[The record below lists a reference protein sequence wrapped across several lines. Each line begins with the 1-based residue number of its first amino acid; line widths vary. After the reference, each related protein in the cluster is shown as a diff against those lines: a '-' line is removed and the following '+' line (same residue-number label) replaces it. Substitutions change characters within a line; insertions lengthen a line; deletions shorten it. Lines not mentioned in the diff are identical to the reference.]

1 MSNVDAANVVLCSYL
16 GLTARD
22 LAEIG
27 GFSDRFAR
35 DLLAGRRP
43 FPKDVQNTLRV
54 LYADLANIQQVMIE
68 QAATEDPTIYI
79 YRTREQ
85 LCSSPV
91 GKIWPNAYLGPYRV
105 AAFEAVKKC
114 NHEGRTIHLR
124 FAETPALAEAPARD
138 VPTNEQVN

>member
-1 MSNVDAANVVLCSYL
+1 MSNVDAANAVLCSYL

-27 GFSDRFAR
+27 SFSERFAR

-43 FPKDVQNTLRV
+43 FPKDVQNTL
-54 LYADLANIQQVMIE
+54 LALHADLAKIQQVMFE

-79 YRTREQ
+79 YRTLQQ
-85 LCSSPV
+85 LRSSPV

-105 AAFEAVKKC
+105 AAFEVMKKC
-114 NHEGRTIHLR
+114 NHEGKTIHLR
-124 FAETPALAEAPARD
+124 FTETPAVADDAG
-138 VPTNEQVN
+138 